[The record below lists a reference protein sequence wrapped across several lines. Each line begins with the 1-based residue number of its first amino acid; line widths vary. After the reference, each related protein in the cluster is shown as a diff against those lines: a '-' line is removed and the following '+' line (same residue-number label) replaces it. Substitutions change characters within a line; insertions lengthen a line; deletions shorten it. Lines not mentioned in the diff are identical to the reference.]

1 VAISYKDCNSALNN
15 VFFDGRH
22 AGQPV
27 YLTLDNDMRD
37 EVGRQLDVEPG
48 LVEAAICRRVGD
60 WLEKRGNPYHTT
72 VSAMELWRRAGMKS
86 QPFFTAVLFC
96 LSHAATIMAA
106 EELFAANNYYI
117 RLSQV
122 TGIERQRLSQHG
134 NATDMLWSALRDWL
148 VLNNFGLGKPTA
160 VATTTWKYV
169 GKAISQ
175 AVVRASDRE
184 LFHDLFERYGFSGS
198 ESISLK
204 EMEFY
209 LSHWI
214 VGSKANS
221 RLRNAWARSELRE
234 RVVEAALAQLSKWSS
249 GDAGTTTGPLALAG
263 STRLSLLA
271 NLVQRFPRQVL
282 ELHLGRMA
290 SDDSAGP
297 FKMEGESHEFF
308 MASDRFGGY
317 STLSPS
323 PLGRGIGSRCHLVGA
338 LPGLLPLDW
347 QPRLVIPLV
356 RSTQENL
363 WAEVAKVS
371 FGVPHVVLVRDAHG
385 LPGKVESYLATA
397 AMKMPQKASPSE
409 LPGLPSGWILYKDVQ
424 VRQPDRVPGVDLE
437 CLVPWSN
444 DGVLSIGGGL
454 QLLPGFYH
462 ASKPVSVDF
471 LSNSGP
477 TRVEAWTN
485 GTSPSLLAQV
495 EVKGNDCSL
504 PLDAAKLRFPDGIML
519 RAFQDGREK
528 ASAEAYFRDS
538 DSPRPLNREDKGRL
552 AYKSVISAAPA
563 RGDLGRATVSGMES
577 GETMVSR
584 ATSSIDAA
592 SALPE
597 GSLEEEQQPVHGA
610 SPGRRDS
617 SETCIERG
625 YHYWICETLPPG
637 RPRNTPLEQRCN
649 GCGTML
655 VMLYRGTSQAAGAL
669 PALPIPIS
677 RIGRVEPPRTE
688 PIDADAFLDALCFL
702 GSGSW
707 GRFQALAGLGN
718 DPASPSSRQ
727 VAHDL
732 SLLGFLD
739 VELVPGSN
747 AIKSWC
753 VPRASV
759 NFIDDGRAF
768 LSGFRSPRLVDALM
782 DATERHGG
790 RAFQED
796 LAGRPRAIWMADIDA
811 ASARSAFSGIADP
824 LGRDIAVL
832 ERPGEALA
840 SAFGSLESMSS
851 SLRPISIG
859 KSGSLQ
865 AFDVRRVRWMDTGLA
880 TRRGAYRWN
889 DGYQAYAYVAPDGSA
904 WAGPY
909 QAVKVLAARDEGVFL
924 WQYDKAYSIFRA
936 TLGCDPPGLLG
947 RALVASSGY
956 LPTIG
961 RGTVSYSN
969 ISPIVASSV
978 LAALFM
984 EKLDEGNHR
993 RSQSG

>member
-1 VAISYKDCNSALNN
+1 MAISYKDCNAALNN

-37 EVGRQLDVEPG
+37 EVGRQLGVESG
-48 LVEAAICRRVGD
+48 IVEAAICRRVGQ
-60 WLEKRGNPYHTT
+60 WLERRGNPYETMID
-72 VSAMELWRRAGMKS
+72 AMELWRRAGMKS
-86 QPFFTAVLFC
+86 QPYFTAVLFC

-106 EELFAANNYYI
+106 EEEFASSNYYI

-134 NATDMLWSALRDWL
+134 NATDLLWSALRDWL

-214 VGSKANS
+214 IGNKANS
-221 RLRNAWARSELRE
+221 RLRNVWSRTELRE
-234 RVVEAALAQLSKWSS
+234 RLVEAALAELSKWS
-249 GDAGTTTGPLALAG
+249 GGEAGTTTGSLAPAG
-263 STRLSLLA
+263 SMRLSLLA
-271 NLVQRFPRQVL
+271 NFVQRFPRQAL

-290 SDDSAGP
+290 SDDPAGP
-297 FKMEGESHEFF
+297 FKMEGEGDEFF
-308 MASDRFGGY
+308 LASDRFGGY

-323 PLGRGIGSRCHLVGA
+323 PLRRGIGSRCHLAGA
-338 LPGLLPLDW
+338 VPGLRPLDW

-356 RSTQENL
+356 KSTQENL

-397 AMKMPQKASPSE
+397 AMKMPEQASPSE
-409 LPGLPSGWILYKDVQ
+409 LPGLPPGWILYKDVQ
-424 VRQPDRVPGVDLE
+424 VRQPERVPGDDLE

-454 QLLPGFYH
+454 QLLPGFFH

-471 LSNSGP
+471 LSNAGP

-485 GTSPSLLAQV
+485 GASPSLLANV
-495 EVKGNDCSL
+495 EAKGNDCSL
-504 PLDAAKLRFPDGIML
+504 SLDGSQLRFPDGIML
-519 RAFQDGREK
+519 KASQGGSER
-528 ASAEAYFRDS
+528 ASAEAYFRDA
-538 DSPRPLNREDKGRL
+538 DSPRPLNREGKGRL
-552 AYKSVISAAPA
+552 AYQSVVSAAPVP
-563 RGDLGRATVSGMES
+563 GHQERATVSGMEAD
-577 GETMVSR
+577 EKLVQPV
-584 ATSSIDAA
+584 TSSTDP
-592 SALPE
+592 SSMLPE
-597 GSLEEEQQPVHGA
+597 GSIEEDQEPVLGPA
-610 SPGRRDS
+610 PVRSAS

-625 YHYWICETLPPG
+625 HHYWICETLPPG
-637 RPRNTPLEQRCN
+637 RPRSTPLEQRCN
-649 GCGTML
+649 GCRTML
-655 VMLYRGTSQAAGAL
+655 VILHRGKPQAASAL
-669 PALPIPIS
+669 PASPIPIS
-677 RIGRVEPPRTE
+677 RIGQPEPPRVD
-688 PIDADAFLDALCFL
+688 PIDSDGFLDALCFL

-718 DPASPSSRQ
+718 DPSATSPRQ

-739 VELVPGSN
+739 LELVPGSN
-747 AIKSWC
+747 AVKSWC

-759 NFIDDGRAF
+759 YFIDGKAF
-768 LSGFRSPRLVDALM
+768 LSGFRSQSLVDAIM
-782 DATERHGG
+782 DATQRHGG
-790 RAFQED
+790 RASRED
-796 LAGRPRAIWMADIDA
+796 LAGRPAAIWLIDIDA
-811 ASARSAFSGIADP
+811 SSARSAFSEIIDP
-824 LGRDIAVL
+824 LGRDIAIL

-840 SAFGSLESMSS
+840 DAFEWLEGMSS
-851 SLRPISIG
+851 SLRPVSIG
-859 KSGSLQ
+859 RSRSLQ
-865 AFDVRRVRWMDTGLA
+865 AFDARRARWRDTGLA
-880 TRRGAYRWN
+880 SRGGAYRWN

-909 QAVKVLAARDEGVFL
+909 QIVKVMAARDEGIFL
-924 WQYDKAYSIFRA
+924 WQYDKAQGIFSA

-947 RALVASSGY
+947 RALVASSGR
-956 LPTIG
+956 LPTIE
-961 RGTVSYSN
+961 RGIVSYSN

-978 LAALFM
+978 LAALST

>member
-1 VAISYKDCNSALNN
+1 MAISYKDCNSALNN

-37 EVGRQLDVEPG
+37 EVGRQLGVEPDR
-48 LVEAAICRRVGD
+48 VEGAICRHIGD
-60 WLEKRGNPYHTT
+60 WLERRGNPYDTI

-86 QPFFTAVLFC
+86 QPYFTAVLFC

-106 EELFAANNYYI
+106 EGEFAANNYYI

-134 NATDMLWSALRDWL
+134 NTTDMLWSALRDWL

-184 LFHDLFERYGFSGS
+184 LFHDLFERYNFSGS

-214 VGSKANS
+214 AGSKANS
-221 RLRNAWARSELRE
+221 RLRNAWARTELRE

-249 GDAGTTTGPLALAG
+249 GDAGTKTGFPASAG
-263 STRLSLLA
+263 SLRLSLLA
-271 NLVQRFPRQVL
+271 NFVQRFPRQVL
-282 ELHLGRMA
+282 ELHLGRM
-290 SDDSAGP
+290 SSEDSAGP
-297 FKMEGESHEFF
+297 FEMEGEGDEFF

-323 PLGRGIGSRCHLVGA
+323 PLGRGIGSRFHLAGVS
-338 LPGLLPLDW
+338 PGLRPLDW

-356 RSTQENL
+356 RSSQENL

-385 LPGKVESYLATA
+385 LPGRVESYLATA
-397 AMKMPQKASPSE
+397 AMKMPEKASPSE
-409 LPGLPSGWILYKDVQ
+409 LPGLPTGWILYKDVQ
-424 VRQPDRVPGVDLE
+424 VRQPDRVPGDDLE

-444 DGVLSIGGGL
+444 DGMLSIGGGM

-462 ASKPVSVDF
+462 ASKPILVDF
-471 LSNSGP
+471 LSSAGP

-485 GTSPSLLAQV
+485 GASPGSLAKV
-495 EVKGNDCSL
+495 DSPGNDCSL
-504 PLDAAKLRFPDGIML
+504 LLDAAQLRFPDGITL
-519 RAFQDGREK
+519 RASQDGIER
-528 ASAEAYFRDS
+528 ASAEVYFRDA
-538 DSPRPLNREDKGRL
+538 DSPRPLNREGRGRL
-552 AYKSVISAAPA
+552 AYMSVVSATPA
-563 RGDLGRATVSGMES
+563 QGSVGKTTVSGMEPS
-577 GETMVSR
+577 EASFSR
-584 ATSSIDAA
+584 GASSIDT
-592 SALPE
+592 SSVLPE
-597 GSLEEEQQPVHGA
+597 GSFEEEQQPVPGA
-610 SPGRRDS
+610 STVRQAS

-637 RPRNTPLEQRCN
+637 RARNTPLEQRCK
-649 GCGTML
+649 GCGTMV
-655 VMLYRGTSQAAGAL
+655 VMLHRGTSQAGGAL
-669 PALPIPIS
+669 AALPIPIS
-677 RIGRVEPPRTE
+677 RIGQPEPPRFD
-688 PIDADAFLDALCFL
+688 PIDADGFLDALCFL

-707 GRFQALAGLGN
+707 GKFQALAGLGN
-718 DPASPSSRQ
+718 DPASTSSRQ
-727 VAHDL
+727 VAQDL

-747 AIKSWC
+747 AIRSWC

-759 NFIDDGRAF
+759 NFVDDGKAF
-768 LSGFRSPRLVDALM
+768 LSGFRSPRLVDAIM
-782 DATERHGG
+782 DATQRHGG
-790 RAFQED
+790 RAYRED
-796 LAGRPRAIWMADIDA
+796 LTGRPPAVWLVDIDV
-811 ASARSAFSGIADP
+811 ASARSAFSAIADP
-824 LGRDIAVL
+824 HGRNVAIL

-840 SAFGSLESMSS
+840 SAFEWLDGMSS
-851 SLRPISIG
+851 SLRPVSIG
-859 KSGSLQ
+859 RPASLQ
-865 AFDVRRVRWMDTGLA
+865 AFDARKARWMDAGLA
-880 TRRGAYRWN
+880 SRPGAYRWN
-889 DGYQAYAYVAPDGSA
+889 DGFQAYAYVGPDGSA

-909 QAVKVLAARDEGVFL
+909 QAVKVLAARDDGVFL
-924 WQYDKAYSIFRA
+924 WQYDKARGIFRA

-956 LPTIG
+956 LPRIG
-961 RGTVSYSN
+961 RGTISYSN
-969 ISPIVASSV
+969 ISPTVASSV
-978 LAALFM
+978 LAALTT
-984 EKLDEGNHR
+984 EKRDEGNHR